1 MRMNPSRFQKELEAL
16 KIDLTST
23 QETQLNRYYEL
34 LIEWNERMNLTGI
47 TEKEQVYLKHFYD
60 SATLQKVIDLS
71 HVITLCDV
79 GTGAGFPGLVLKIL
93 FPKLKVTLVDSL
105 QKRIHFLDQVIQEL
119 ELTDIQTVHA
129 RAEEF
134 AKEHIEQFDV
144 VTARAV
150 ATLPILLEYCMP
162 MVKKDGYFIPMKA
175 NAKEELEQST
185 HALQVLHG
193 SVEKVQEFSLPIEE
207 SHRTLVKVKK
217 EESCPKRYPR
227 KYSEM
232 KKRPL

>member
-1 MRMNPSRFQKELEAL
+1 MNPSRFKEELRL
-16 KIDLTST
+16 LRIDLTT
-23 QETQLNRYYEL
+23 KQETQLNRYYEL
-34 LIEWNERMNLTGI
+34 LVEWNERMNLTGI
-47 TEKEQVYLKHFYD
+47 TEKNQVYLKHFYD
-60 SATLQKVIDLS
+60 SATLKKVIDLNQ
-71 HVITLCDV
+71 VTTLCDV

-119 ELTDIQTVHA
+119 ELVDIQTVHA

-134 AKEHIEQFDV
+134 AKEHVEEYDV

-162 MVKKDGYFIPMKA
+162 MVKKEGYFIPMKA
-175 NAKEELEQST
+175 NAKEELEQSI

-193 SVEKVQEFSLPIEE
+193 NVEEVQEFSLPIEE
-207 SHRTLVKVKK
+207 SHRTLVKIKK
-217 EESCPKRYPR
+217 EKSCPLKYPR